1 MLIGNKAA
9 LAFEPMGPSRC
20 HQALVA
26 PFGTATAQVPAWGSR
41 DRSSSAVEGRLRS
54 IRQGHLLV
62 PAALF
67 SQ

>member
-26 PFGTATAQVPAWGSR
+26 PLDQHLQQFATQGRR
-41 DRSSSAVEGRLRS
+41 DCSLSAG
-54 IRQGHLLV
+54 
-62 PAALF
+62 
-67 SQ
+67 